1 MKKEK
6 RKLRRFPLKT
16 TKGLSAIIATFL
28 IVLLVLV
35 ATGISWVI
43 IKNVVQRNAEIVE
56 ITSAIFNEKMD
67 MVFVAIDDSDVN
79 LSIKKLSGDLILS
92 NKNLLLL
99 KALRVDMV
107 SVVDLSGSMRAC
119 ESTNANCNTLSECTS
134 VLGAPLYSGGTCYG
148 VNSALLNNCEDICG
162 GVLVDRLTPT
172 QDANKDIISS
182 ILTEEN
188 LNTSSIGLVA
198 YRATTDESASLEIT
212 NNVAQLNSVVDL
224 WEAEGNTCICCG
236 INSAKEKLLASPKDK
251 MKAIIVMSDGE
262 ANRVCGE
269 QGTGNAK
276 SDAIAAACDAYSELE
291 SLTIYTVG
299 AGTGVDN
306 ATLINIASSCG
317 NGTYFSVDDTDQ
329 LIGIYKA
336 IAKDIKRK
344 FKLANKF
351 NYISVIFFN
360 ETSSYEEIIV
370 DIPDY
375 SETRKYEFNLEG
387 NLEGELTK
395 IEIYPVVAISSK
407 NKVVGPL
414 LDTWINPNNKI

>member
-99 KALRVDMV
+99 RALRVDMV

-119 ESTNANCNTLSECTS
+119 ENIVSCDCSSDLGGTLTF
-134 VLGAPLYSGGTCYG
+134 GTCYG

-262 ANRVCGE
+262 ANRVCSE

-276 SDAIAAACDAYSELE
+276 LDAIAAACDAYSELE
-291 SLTIYTVG
+291 SLTIYSVG